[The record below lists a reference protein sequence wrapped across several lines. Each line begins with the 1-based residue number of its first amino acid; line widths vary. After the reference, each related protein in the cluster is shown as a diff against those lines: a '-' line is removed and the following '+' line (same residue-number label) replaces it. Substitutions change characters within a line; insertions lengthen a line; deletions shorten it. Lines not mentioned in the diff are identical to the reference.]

1 MIYLGSPTDLN
12 TPTLRHYV
20 YVMATAPIDNPKLV
34 GFKSMEI
41 LAETEDQAYM
51 LGLASDTMMLPE
63 GHMFLND
70 YVHEV
75 KP

>member
-1 MIYLGSPTDLN
+1 MIHLGSPAVDQQ
-12 TPTLRHYV
+12 TPRYLYV